1 MDAATIRKIQAMNS
15 PFWLP
20 SLSSSMRVFVSL
32 PKLGSLLFSSKSVF
46 VIGSL
51 IIIFLVGDSKALTS
65 ESSPASEVYYDEYV
79 SVSRNLWS
87 LSGHEEKGE
96 MKGEKFF
103 EEKVERYKNGE
114 GGKWKKWEMEK
125 KPKVK
130 LGGEENLS
138 LPELNKR
145 ADDFIAR
152 INRQRRLE
160 AKH

>member
-1 MDAATIRKIQAMNS
+1 MFSQMEIASKLFRLGLKNGCCHNTKDSSHEQ
-15 PFWLP
+15 PFLA
-20 SLSSSMRVFVSL
+20 SLSVFFHEGFCVSSKTGF
-32 PKLGSLLFSSKSVF
+32 PPFSSKSVF

-103 EEKVERYKNGE
+103 EEKVER
-114 GGKWKKWEMEK
+114 
-125 KPKVK
+125 
-130 LGGEENLS
+130 
-138 LPELNKR
+138 

>member
-1 MDAATIRKIQAMNS
+1 MDAATIRKIQAMN
-15 PFWLP
+15 
-20 SLSSSMRVFVSL
+20 
-32 PKLGSLLFSSKSVF
+32 SSKSVF

-103 EEKVERYKNGE
+103 EEKRERA
-114 GGKWKKWEMEK
+114 WWLKK
-125 KPKVK
+125 
-130 LGGEENLS
+130 
-138 LPELNKR
+138 
-145 ADDFIAR
+145 
-152 INRQRRLE
+152 
-160 AKH
+160 